1 VLQKS
6 NSGWD
11 LSRWGCGHFADDDDD
26 DDDGDAD
33 ILLMMMMM
41 MGMRTTDRYT
51 ASILQHSTRKTYYA
65 CV

>member
-11 LSRWGCGHFADDDDD
+11 LSRWGCGHFDGGA

>member
-1 VLQKS
+1 
-6 NSGWD
+6 
-11 LSRWGCGHFADDDDD
+11 
-26 DDDGDAD
+26 
-33 ILLMMMMM
+33 LLMMMMM